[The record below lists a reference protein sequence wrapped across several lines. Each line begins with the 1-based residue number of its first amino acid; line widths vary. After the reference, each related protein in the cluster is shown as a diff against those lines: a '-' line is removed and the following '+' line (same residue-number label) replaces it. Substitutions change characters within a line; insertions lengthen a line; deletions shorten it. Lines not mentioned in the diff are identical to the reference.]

1 MRRAIYMAHSEM
13 AVPVDGM
20 TCTACALRIERKLGK
35 ADGVNRAVVN
45 YATEEA
51 VVSGSDLKLH
61 EVVDV
66 IERTGYTV
74 RTSVAEAVF
83 DREEVA
89 VQARNR
95 LMSANGVVRVNA
107 SSVGD
112 AAGLIIEYIPSM
124 LPGRELQ
131 SILDA
136 FDSSSTVPE
145 NEADHVLRSAR
156 HGQMRTRLILAAVLS
171 VPLTIL
177 AMSHG
182 AWHIPGDVWIQFILA
197 TPVVFWAGLP
207 FFRGA
212 WTAARHG
219 ATDMN
224 SLVALGVGAAW
235 LYSTAAL
242 LVPDFFPST
251 AHPDVYFEAAAVI
264 VTLILLGRW
273 LEERAKGKTGA
284 AVRRLMELQPDRVRR
299 VDAEGDVW
307 VDGAEI
313 VLADRVRVLPG
324 ERIPV
329 DARVIEGATYV
340 DESMLTGEAHP
351 VSRKAGDRVTAGTL
365 NGTGPLLLEVIRT
378 GSSTL
383 LGQIVDRVQKAQASK
398 APIQHMADRIAS
410 IFVPVVMAIA
420 GLTAVIWFVVG
431 PEPAFNHALLR
442 AVTVLIIACPCALGL
457 ATPTAIVVATGRS
470 AAWGILIRDA
480 AALQRAER
488 VSVVAMDKTGTIT
501 EGRPR
506 VTGLSNAP
514 GGEDAEQRTLSL
526 AAALEAYSEHPLALA
541 VNTEAQRTGV
551 HVPTARDVASVTGR
565 GMEGTVNDRR
575 IRVGN
580 RPFLEEAGISV
591 PDVSDALAASAEIH
605 VAEDDT
611 WIGTIHVSDR
621 IRENA
626 AITIQALKARGIQV
640 VMLTGDHE
648 ASARAMAAAAGVDD
662 VHFSLL
668 PGGKADVIKMLQAE
682 GHVVAMVGDGINDAP
697 ALAEADIGI
706 SVRSGTDIAMEASDI
721 TLMSNDLGKITQALD
736 LSRRTMRTI
745 RQNLFFAFIYNVIFI
760 PVAAGALYPGPG
772 WLLSPIMASAAM
784 ALSSVSVVT
793 NSLRLGRSFR
803 PEASSTKTASEQ

>member
-1 MRRAIYMAHSEM
+1 MAHSEL
-13 AVPVDGM
+13 AIPVDGM

-35 ADGVNRAVVN
+35 AEGVDRAVVN

-51 VVSGSDLKLH
+51 VVSGTDLNLLD
-61 EVVDV
+61 VVGV

-74 RTSVAEAVF
+74 RTSIAEAIF
-83 DREEVA
+83 DREDAANE
-89 VQARNR
+89 AREQ
-95 LMSANGVVRVNA
+95 LMSVNGVVSVDA
-107 SSVGD
+107 TVVGD
-112 AAGLIIEYIPSM
+112 SAGLSIKYVPGLM
-124 LPGRELQ
+124 PGRELQ
-131 SILDA
+131 ALLDS
-136 FDSSSTVPE
+136 FNSSSTVAE
-145 NEADHVLRSAR
+145 GASDDVRREARQGRLR
-156 HGQMRTRLILAAVLS
+156 GRLILAASLS

-182 AWHIPGDVWIQFILA
+182 AWSIPGDAWIQFLLA
-197 TPVVFWAGLP
+197 TPVVLWAGLP
-207 FFRGA
+207 FFTGA

-224 SLVALGVGAAW
+224 TLVAMGVGAAW

-242 LVPDFFPST
+242 VVPDFFPQS

-284 AVRRLMELQPDRVRR
+284 AVRRLMELQPDRIRR
-299 VDAEGDVW
+299 VGPDGDEW
-307 VDGAEI
+307 VDGSEI
-313 VLADRVRVLPG
+313 ALADRVRVLPG

-329 DARVIEGATYV
+329 DARIVDGASYV
-340 DESMLTGEAHP
+340 DESMLTGEPNP
-351 VSRKAGDRVTAGTL
+351 VNRKQGDRVTAGTL
-365 NGTGPLLLEVIRT
+365 NGTGPLLVEVIRT
-378 GSSTL
+378 GANTL

-420 GLTAVIWFVVG
+420 ALTAVVWYVAG
-431 PEPAFNHALLR
+431 PDPAFNHALLR

-470 AAWGILIRDA
+470 ASQGILIRDA

-488 VSVVAMDKTGTIT
+488 VTVVAMDKTGTIT
-501 EGRPR
+501 EGRPQ
-506 VTGLSNAP
+506 VTGVT
-514 GGEDAEQRTLSL
+514 GEADRTLSL
-526 AAALEAYSEHPLALA
+526 AAAVEAHSEHPLASA
-541 VNTEAQRTGV
+541 VNSEAQRKEL
-551 HVPTARDVASVTGR
+551 HVPVASDVETFTGR
-565 GMEGTVNDRR
+565 GIAGTVDGRR
-575 IRVGN
+575 IRVGS
-580 RPFLEEAGISV
+580 RRFLEEADIHV
-591 PDVSDALAASAEIH
+591 PKVHPDHATSAEIN
-605 VAEDDT
+605 VSEDGD
-611 WIGTIHVSDR
+611 WVGTLYVSDR
-621 IRENA
+621 IRENSVDTIHSLQESG
-626 AITIQALKARGIQV
+626 ITV

-648 ASARAMAAAAGVDD
+648 ASARATAGAAGIDEVR
-662 VHFSLL
+662 FALL
-668 PGGKADVIKMLQAE
+668 PGGKANAINAMQEA

-697 ALAEADIGI
+697 ALAEADLGI

-721 TLMSNDLGKITQALD
+721 TLMSNDLGRIPQALE

-760 PVAAGALYPGPG
+760 PVAAGVLYPGPG

-793 NSLRLGRSFR
+793 NSLRLGRTIQ
-803 PEASSTKTASEQ
+803 PGASSKKTPSPK